1 MFEPTYA
8 RKAFPC
14 FDEPDIKVPFRVT
27 LIRPSGTDFVALSN
41 MNVDGQ
47 NMIGG
52 AKTEVTFK
60 ESVPMSTYLT
70 CFIVADFVF
79 ISGIVEPVLGD
90 EFKLSVYSTVQQKD
104 KLDYALQVGI
114 GTTKFYIEYFGIEYP
129 LPKLDLAGIPDFNS
143 GAMEQWGLVT
153 FRETALLFD
162 KSTSST
168 SNKLRVASVIAH
180 EIAHMWFGN
189 LVTMKWWNDLWL
201 KEGFA
206 NFIEYKG
213 VDAVHKEWHIM
224 DHFVIDQ
231 LHGVM
236 ELDASLASHPIVK
249 VVESPDQIAE
259 LFDSI
264 TYSKGA
270 SIVRML
276 EDFVG
281 AAKFKEGVTNYLNK
295 YSYSSATTDD
305 LLSEIEALGFDYDI
319 KSIVRTW
326 TEQMGLPVI
335 NVEKLNSKTYIITQ
349 NRFLSNPDDYT
360 VTTVEPS
367 PFK

>member
-14 FDEPDIKVPFRVT
+14 FDEPDIKAPFRVT
-27 LIRPSGTDFVALSN
+27 LIRPSGSDYVALSN

-47 NMIGG
+47 GMIG
-52 AKTEVTFK
+52 AAQTEVIFK

-70 CFIVADFVF
+70 CFIIGDF
-79 ISGIVEPVLGD
+79 ISISDTVKPVHGD
-90 EFKLSVYSTVQQKD
+90 EFDLTVYATNQQKD
-104 KLDYALQVGI
+104 KLDYALYVGK
-114 GTTKFYIEYFGIEYP
+114 GVTEFYIEYFGIEYP

-162 KSTSST
+162 ESTSSS
-168 SNKLRVASVIAH
+168 SNKLRVASVISH
-180 EIAHMWFGN
+180 EIGHMWFGN

-213 VDAVHKEWHIM
+213 VDAVHKDWNIM
-224 DHFVIDQ
+224 DHFVLDQ
-231 LHGVM
+231 LHNVM
-236 ELDASLASHPIVK
+236 NLDASLASHPIVK

-281 AAKFKEGVTNYLNK
+281 AAKFKQGVINYLNK
-295 YSYSSATTDD
+295 YSYNSATTDD
-305 LLSEIEALGFDYDI
+305 LLTEIDALGFDYDI
-319 KSIVRTW
+319 KSIVSTW
-326 TEQMGLPVI
+326 TDQMGFPVI
-335 NVEKLNSKTYIITQ
+335 NVEQLNSNTYIITQ
-349 NRFLSNPDDYT
+349 NRFLSNPEDYT
-360 VTTVEPS
+360 VTTIQPS
-367 PFK
+367 PFR

>member
-14 FDEPDIKVPFRVT
+14 FDEPDIKAPFRVT
-27 LIRPSGTDFVALSN
+27 LVRPSGSDFVALSN

-47 NMIGG
+47 TLIGG
-52 AKTEVTFK
+52 ARTEVIFK
-60 ESVPMSTYLT
+60 ESVPMSTYIT
-70 CFIVADFVF
+70 CFIVADFVS
-79 ISGIVEPVLGD
+79 ITAPVRPVLGD
-90 EFKLSVYSTVQQKD
+90 EFELSVYSTSQQKD
-104 KLDYALQVGI
+104 KLNYALQVGV
-114 GTTKFYIEYFGIEYP
+114 GVTEFYIEYFGIEYP

-162 KSTSST
+162 EATSST
-168 SNKLRVASVIAH
+168 SNKVRVASVISH
-180 EIAHMWFGN
+180 EIGHMWFGN

-213 VDAVHKEWHIM
+213 MDAVHSDWNIM
-224 DHFVIDQ
+224 DHFVLDQ

-236 ELDASLASHPIVK
+236 SLDASLASHPIVK

-281 AAKFKEGVTNYLNK
+281 AEKFKQGVTNYLNK

-305 LLSEIEALGFDYDI
+305 LLTEIEALGFEYDI
-319 KSIVRTW
+319 KSMVETW
-326 TEQMGLPVI
+326 TQQMGFPVI
-335 NVEKLNSKTYIITQ
+335 NVEKLNSNTYIVTQ
-349 NRFLSNPDDYT
+349 NRFLSNPEDYL
-360 VTTVEPS
+360 VSGSEPS